1 MIKCGANRYQWSTFW
16 MFWLTRIR
24 DNQHI
29 RISFQSLIRSNL
41 HFISILLKLIHLFDY
56 RLISSVLD
64 MKSIWC
70 RRYYNYTYINM
81 KMTCIWLI
89 ILILIEYKRFH
100 RTKFIMNLL
109 DVPKTRDRRYRLQL
123 ILSNLLFIWRHKCHH
138 FNIKEK
144 KSWCYLNLYLLSAK
158 WER

>member
-1 MIKCGANRYQWSTFW
+1 
-16 MFWLTRIR
+16 
-24 DNQHI
+24 
-29 RISFQSLIRSNL
+29 
-41 HFISILLKLIHLFDY
+41 
-56 RLISSVLD
+56 
-64 MKSIWC
+64 
-70 RRYYNYTYINM
+70 
-81 KMTCIWLI
+81 MTCIWLI

-144 KSWCYLNLYLLSAK
+144 KKLVLLESLFVKCKMRKVNKKSYKNLFQNQSNLLKVRRRKKTIWNVCCLGNRPLCTHENEWIHSFK
-158 WER
+158 WKLKWTNKFSYIVFYRI